1 MRASATL
8 CLSAAA
14 FALAACPGPATD
26 KDNGA
31 ALAPE
36 ANKAAEINDVI
47 QTGNVSTPVAGG
59 VNKCCTGP
67 TLSDSC
73 VAMPA
78 NGACPG
84 DKPVIVSEP

>member
-1 MRASATL
+1 MRGITTL
-8 CLSAAA
+8 CLCAAA
-14 FALAACPGPATD
+14 FALAACPGPAPKED
-26 KDNGA
+26 DGSA
-31 ALAPE
+31 APE
-36 ANKAAEINDVI
+36 ANQVADVKDVI